1 MASEFH
7 IGVKIGATMLASF
20 GTALAGAKST
30 MTNLGKVADDLKVKH
45 TRLGE
50 VMARAMAHPT
60 RNVGELRRQYEQLG
74 KTLETVAV
82 KQAALAS
89 RLARG
94 ENLRQQRMAI
104 GTEMVGTYLTA
115 TATAAP
121 LFGAVKQAASFEA
134 GLRDIAITG
143 NLTKLEELKVGE
155 AIRKAAL
162 STSQG
167 HAAILEGVGTL
178 VAAGMDAN
186 KAGQYSGLLGK
197 VATATNADMK
207 DLAGMVYSLSETLG
221 IKGDAA
227 LKEAFNRAAYG
238 GKLGRFEL
246 KDMAKALPEMTAAF
260 ASKGI
265 KGQEALT
272 QIIAS
277 LEVGREGAGSGDEAV
292 TNLRNWLSHMSTKH
306 TIDSYNKAGVD
317 YQKSMQNLV
326 ADGYSSYEASLQ
338 IAQKFIASR
347 GDGFMKQWK
356 AAGAKGDEEAQRR
369 LMESFGLNEVFQD
382 IQTINHLLAMRQGWD
397 KYQDNKKQMGSKEAM
412 GTVDVD
418 YQKRAEL
425 ATKAWDNFKTRV
437 ADVGITVGNALM
449 PSLTSL
455 LNTLTPII
463 DRVGKFAAAH
473 PGAIRAVAGFAAS
486 VIGLKVA
493 TLALGW
499 GMNFFVKSPLNMM
512 GTAFTTVSAKWTLM
526 RALLLGGAPR
536 LSTLFQLF
544 GASAGTASKLA
555 AGIGRLGGLLGAMG
569 RGIGSAGRLVVRLG
583 RALGGQ
589 LFSGLRLA
597 GQAVLWLGRALLM
610 NPIGLLI
617 TGIAIGAYL
626 IYRHWDKVKPW
637 FQGLWA
643 GVKAAFGGGIG
654 GVAKLIL
661 NWSPLGL
668 FYKAF
673 AGVMKWFGVS
683 LPKNFT
689 DFGGML
695 IGGLIGGIKAKISA
709 AKDAIVGFG
718 QDVKGWFANTLGI
731 KSPSRV
737 FMGFGDN
744 IAQGAA
750 IGIGR
755 SSGLASKAAAGMA
768 SQTAAA
774 AAVKRLG
781 AAQAARGGGAAA
793 GGAGGMNGVI
803 IHFSPTIQ
811 VQGGAAEGVKGQ
823 INEAMKLSLHEL
835 EQLIKR
841 VTAQQARRAY

>member
-1 MASEFH
+1 MASEFY

-20 GTALAGAKST
+20 GTALAGAKNT
-30 MTNLGKVADDLKVKH
+30 MVGLGRVADDLKVKH
-45 TRLGE
+45 TRLGA
-50 VMARAMAHPT
+50 VMARAMARPT

-74 KTLETVAV
+74 KTMDALAA
-82 KQAALAS
+82 KQANLAA
-89 RLARG
+89 RMARG
-94 ENLRQQRMAI
+94 DALRQQRMGI
-104 GTEMVGTYLTA
+104 GAEMVGTYLTA
-115 TATAAP
+115 KATAAP
-121 LFGAVKQAASFEA
+121 LIGAVKEAATFEA

-143 NLTKLEELKVGE
+143 NLTRLEEIRVGE

-167 HAAILEGVGTL
+167 HAAILTGVGTL

-186 KAGQYSGLLGK
+186 KAGEYSALLGK
-197 VATATNADMK
+197 IATATNSDMQ

-306 TIDSYNKAGVD
+306 TIDSYSKAGVD

-326 ADGYSSYEASLQ
+326 AGGYSSYEASLQ

-347 GDGFMKQWK
+347 GDAFMKQWQ

-397 KYQDNKKQMGSKEAM
+397 KYQDTKKKMGSQEAM
-412 GTVDVD
+412 GTIDQD

-425 ATKAWDNFKTRV
+425 AAKAWEQFKTRV

-455 LNTLTPII
+455 LNTLTPMI
-463 DRVGKFAAAH
+463 GKIGDFAAAH
-473 PGAIRAVAGFAAS
+473 PGVIRAVAGFAVS
-486 VIGLKVA
+486 VVGLKVA

-499 GMNFFVKSPLNMM
+499 GLNFFVKSPLNLL
-512 GTAFTTVSAKWTLM
+512 GTALGTAAAKWTLM

-536 LSTLFQLF
+536 LATVFQLF
-544 GASAGTASKLA
+544 GVSAVTATKLA
-555 AGIGRLGGLLGAMG
+555 AGFGRLGGGMRSLGRVALSLGRFLLPFGQGLLMTFGGPLMLAG
-569 RGIGSAGRLVVRLG
+569 RGTWFLGRLLAGNLVP
-583 RALGGQ
+583 
-589 LFSGLRLA
+589 GLRLT
-597 GQAVLWLGRALLM
+597 GQAVFWLGRALLL
-610 NPIGLLI
+610 NPIGLAV
-617 TGIAIGAYL
+617 TAIGVAAYL
-626 IYRHWDKVKPW
+626 VWKHWDKVKAAVLVGW
-637 FQGLWA
+637 HWLKGLKNQFFSA
-643 GVKAAFGGGIG
+643 GADLINGLVNGVTAKLASARDSIVAFGSNI
-654 GVAKLIL
+654 
-661 NWSPLGL
+661 
-668 FYKAF
+668 
-673 AGVMKWFGVS
+673 
-683 LPKNFT
+683 
-689 DFGGML
+689 
-695 IGGLIGGIKAKISA
+695 
-709 AKDAIVGFG
+709 
-718 QDVKGWFANTLGI
+718 KGWFSSTLGI

-750 IGIGR
+750 IGINR
-755 SSGLASKAAAGMA
+755 SAGLATKAASAMA
-768 SQTAAA
+768 AETAMAAA
-774 AAVKRLG
+774 LRRTGTGSPA
-781 AAQAARGGGAAA
+781 
-793 GGAGGMNGVI
+793 GAGASGSLAGLAHGTTL
-803 IHFSPTIQ
+803 HFSPQIT
-811 VQGGAAEGVKGQ
+811 VLGGAAESVKGQ
-823 INEAMKLSLHEL
+823 VKEALNLSLREL
-835 EQLIKR
+835 EQMIQR
-841 VTAQQARRAY
+841 VAAQQARRAY